1 MISKFVELPVVF
13 ANPDFQDFSSMG
25 IESDDHGF
33 VDVACIDLLEIQ
45 SFYKC
50 LNPETEKSDSTKL
63 NMKTTGEYFT
73 VKINYDR
80 FKAFYEEQTEHGK
93 IVKI

>member
-13 ANPDFQDFSSMG
+13 ANPDVPDFSSMG
-25 IESDDHGF
+25 IESKDNGF
-33 VDVACIDLLEIQ
+33 VDIACIDLMEIQ

-50 LNPETEKSDSTKL
+50 LNPDTEKPDSTKL

-73 VKINYDR
+73 VIINYDR
-80 FKAFYEEQTEHGK
+80 FKAFYEQQTGHSK